1 MVQVKV
7 FIGKESEFIR
17 LAKSRPEVLECYN
30 VTGEKAFI
38 LKVAVT
44 DMPQLDVLLEDFSQC
59 SQTNTMVI
67 LSSLVERGVVKLVV
81 D

>member
-1 MVQVKV
+1 
-7 FIGKESEFIR
+7 
-17 LAKSRPEVLECYN
+17 

-67 LSSLVERGVVKLVV
+67 LSSLVERGVVKLVL